1 MVIKEIIIKNYKS
14 FEDFSLSFNNDLNI
28 IVGDNEVGK
37 SSLLE
42 AINLALTRQLNG
54 RNIDYEISSFLFNK
68 STTDQYLTE
77 IQAGNKPE
85 LPKIII
91 ELYFEDHDDLIQL
104 KGSINTKRTDAIGIQ
119 LRIDFDDN
127 YSTEYTSYIADKSKV
142 TTIPTEYY
150 KVSWLSFAGNTITKR
165 SLPINTV
172 FIDPTTIQLF
182 NGTDY
187 YIQKII
193 NNHLE
198 LKEKAELSL
207 AYRQLKES
215 FSKEDSIEKINDKLN
230 EDGSLIEGKS
240 LKVSIDITK
249 RNGWETNL
257 TSYLDDVPF
266 HNLGKG
272 EQNVLKILL
281 ALDRSVHQSNVIL
294 IEEPENHL
302 SFTKM
307 SRLIDTIKE
316 RCANKQLL
324 ITTHSTFVMNKLGIE
339 KVILLSEGGNSMT
352 LESLEDD
359 TQKYFKRL
367 PGYDTLRL
375 LIAKKS
381 FLVEGPSDELIVQK
395 AYIKKY
401 GKLPIEDEIDVIT
414 VRGLSFKRFL
424 EIAVLLKKEVYVFTD
439 NDGDYGRKVV
449 SKYADYSGKSFIHIC
464 FDPDNNYPTLE
475 PQLVKYNKLTVLNNI
490 LGKTYTDPSELIDYM
505 TKSTNKTDCAMKIFD
520 TDEDIIIPPYI
531 YDNI

>member
-14 FEDFSLSFNNDLNI
+14 FKNFNLSFNNDLNI

-42 AINLALTRQLNG
+42 AINMALTRQLNG
-54 RNIDYEISSFLFNK
+54 RNVDYEISPFLFNK
-68 STTDQYLTE
+68 PITDQYLTD
-77 IQAGNKPE
+77 IQDDNNPA

-91 ELYFEDHDDLIQL
+91 ELYFENHTDLSHL
-104 KGSINTKRTDAIGIQ
+104 RGSINTKRADAIGIQ
-119 LRIDFDDN
+119 LTIDFDDN
-127 YSTEYTSYIADKSKV
+127 YSSEYTSYIAEKNKV

-215 FSKEDSIEKINDKLN
+215 FSKEDSIEKINNKLN
-230 EDGSLIEGKS
+230 EDGGLIEGKN
-240 LKVSIDITK
+240 LKVSIDITR
-249 RNGWETNL
+249 RNGWETSL

-266 HNLGKG
+266 HNLGRG

-302 SFTKM
+302 SYTKM
-307 SRLIDTIKE
+307 SRLIDIIKK

-352 LESLEDD
+352 LESLDD
-359 TQKYFKRL
+359 GTQKYFKKL

-395 AYIKKY
+395 AYLKKH
-401 GKLPIEDEIDVIT
+401 KNLPIEDEIDVIT

-424 EIAVLLKKEVYVFTD
+424 EIAKLLKKEVYVFTD
-439 NDGDYGRKVV
+439 NDGDYANNVV
-449 SKYADYSGKSFIHIC
+449 SKYATYSNTSFIHIC
-464 FDPDNNYPTLE
+464 YDQDNNYPTLE
-475 PQLVKYNKLTVLNNI
+475 PQLVKHNQISVLNRVF
-490 LGKTYTDPSELIDYM
+490 GKTYTDTSELIDYM
-505 TKSTNKTDCAMKIFD
+505 TKSENKTDCAVKIFE
-520 TDEDIIIPPYI
+520 TTEDIIIPPYI
-531 YDNI
+531 YNNI